1 MWLILI
7 ILKLYYD
14 IYYIN
19 FIIYNIL
26 NLLLGSQLGERTEKL
41 EYTVKKLMDV
51 AKELKE
57 SKKTADEVNATRLKK
72 LGKRYLLI
80 TVTSYLFK

>member
-1 MWLILI
+1 M
-7 ILKLYYD
+7 
-14 IYYIN
+14 
-19 FIIYNIL
+19 
-26 NLLLGSQLGERTEKL
+26 LGSQLGERTEKL

>member
-1 MWLILI
+1 M
-7 ILKLYYD
+7 YYN

-26 NLLLGSQLGERTEKL
+26 NLLLGSNSQLGERTEKL

-57 SKKTADEVNATRLKK
+57 SKKSADEVNATRLKK
-72 LGKRYLLI
+72 LGKRYF
-80 TVTSYLFK
+80 Y

>member
-1 MWLILI
+1 M
-7 ILKLYYD
+7 YYN

-26 NLLLGSQLGERTEKL
+26 NLLLGSNSQLGERTEKL

-57 SKKTADEVNATRLKK
+57 SKKTTDEVNATRLKK

-80 TVTSYLFK
+80 TVLFI